1 MKIYNIVFS
10 FKELTQAMGTFM
22 AESEEAA
29 VSNLKSQL
37 EGQVEDLT
45 IDSVEEVAHNVEISD
60 IAEETN
66 TTIN

>member
-1 MKIYNIVFS
+1 
-10 FKELTQAMGTFM
+10 MGTFM